1 MKPTSA
7 KSVGFAAITGVML
20 TAPLVAIMYLA
31 NAWFDLS
38 FPPFDVFDWI
48 ARMLPGDVVTFG
60 IDLMVDTLM
69 LLGVS
74 VKDFA
79 KTAEQL
85 MALGMFLAAGVV
97 ATIIVFGIVE
107 RRIASGWR
115 YLGVACGAVVGAP
128 AAIITASI
136 GQSPLDPMTNFV
148 WTMLVSVIWGASA
161 VGMGNRLLIP
171 PKTTLAV
178 DDSGDVVETAE
189 ERAVEVLGRRQFLV
203 RMGVAT
209 ATVTVVGAGIGRIM
223 EGAEQRRLE
232 EEQARLQEELQRAR
246 AELASSSQT
255 APAGPPISD
264 MLPNADDPLK
274 PALGTRPEYTAVR
287 DHYQIFIRSTP
298 TRIEEANWT
307 LPITGLVSNP
317 LTLTLSD
324 IMMKYEPRSEFVTL
338 SCISNRI
345 GGDLIST
352 TYWTGASLQD
362 ILADVRPTDEAQYL
376 IIECGD
382 GFYETVDLD
391 LINSDKRVMLAYAWD
406 EKPIPW
412 DHGFPLR
419 IWIPDRFGMKQPK
432 WITSIEVVSEYKAGY
447 WVERNW
453 DKDAI
458 VRATSVIDTIAV
470 DAIVEEGDQKLIP
483 IGGIAYAGARGISK
497 VEVRVNRG
505 FDSNDPADEGP
516 WMEAQL
522 REPLSD
528 VSWVIW
534 RYDWPFED
542 GEWEFEVRC
551 VEKDGSP
558 QIEGVASPRPS
569 GATGIHR
576 RTKKVE
582 AKG

>member
-1 MKPTSA
+1 MKP
-7 KSVGFAAITGVML
+7 KSVGFGALAGLML

-31 NAWFDLS
+31 NKWFNLS
-38 FPPFDVFDWI
+38 FPPFDVFDWV
-48 ARMLPGDVVTFG
+48 ARMLPGPVVTFG
-60 IDLMVDTLM
+60 IDLMVDSLM
-69 LLGVS
+69 LIGMS

-79 KTAEQL
+79 KTAEQI
-85 MALGMFLAAGVV
+85 MAIGIFLGAGVV
-97 ATIIVFGIVE
+97 ATIIIFGLVE
-107 RRIASGWR
+107 RRVAGGWR
-115 YLGVACGAVVGAP
+115 YFGVACGAIVGAP
-128 AAIITASI
+128 IAIITASI
-136 GQSPLDPMTNFV
+136 GQSPLEPTTNFV
-148 WTMLVSVIWGASA
+148 WAMFVSVIWGASA
-161 VGMGNRLLIP
+161 VGMGKRLLLPIE
-171 PKTTLAV
+171 TTRAL
-178 DDSGDVVETAE
+178 DDAGDVIEETT
-189 ERAVEVLGRRQFLV
+189 VEVLGRRQFLV

-209 ATVTVVGAGIGRIM
+209 ATVTVAGAGIGRIM

-232 EEQARLQEELQRAR
+232 EEQARLEQELQRAR
-246 AELASSSQT
+246 AELATRAQSGASAQAT
-255 APAGPPISD
+255 PAPPISD

-274 PALGTRPEYTAVR
+274 AALGTRPEYTAVR

-298 TRIEEANWT
+298 TRIEEADWT
-307 LPITGLVSNP
+307 LPITGLVGNP

-324 IMMKYEPRSEFVTL
+324 IMMNYEPRSEFVTL

-352 TYWTGASLQD
+352 TYWTGVSLQD
-362 ILADVRPTDEAQYL
+362 ILADVRPADEAQYL

-391 LINSDKRVMLAYAWD
+391 LINADKRVMLAYAWD

-558 QIEGVASPRPS
+558 QIEEVASPRPS

>member
-1 MKPTSA
+1 MKP

-31 NAWFDLS
+31 SAWFDLS
-38 FPPFDVFDWI
+38 FTPFDVFDWV

-107 RRIASGWR
+107 RRIASEWR

-128 AAIITASI
+128 VAIITASI

-161 VGMGNRLLIP
+161 VGMGNRLLVP
-171 PKTTLAV
+171 PKTALAV
-178 DDSGDVVETAE
+178 DDAGDFVETTE

-209 ATVTVVGAGIGRIM
+209 ATVTVLGAGVGNIM
-223 EGAEQRRLE
+223 ASAEQRRLE
-232 EEQARLQEELQRAR
+232 EEQARLQDELQRAR
-246 AELASSSQT
+246 SELAT
-255 APAGPPISD
+255 AGADPISD
-264 MLPNADDPLK
+264 RLPNADDPLK

-298 TRIEEANWT
+298 TKIEEDHWT
-307 LPITGLVSNP
+307 LPISGLVSNP

-324 IMMKYEPRSEFVTL
+324 IMSKYEPRSEFVTL

-362 ILADVRPTDEAQYL
+362 ILADVRPTPDAKYL
-376 IIECGD
+376 FIESGD

-406 EKPIPW
+406 EKPIPF

-432 WITSIEVVSEYKAGY
+432 WITNIEVVGEYKPGY
-447 WVERNW
+447 WVARNW

-458 VRATSVIDTIAV
+458 VHATSVIDTVAV
-470 DAIVEEGDQKLIP
+470 DAAIEEGDQKFIP

-497 VEVRVNRG
+497 VEVRVNG
-505 FDSNDPADEGP
+505 GE
-516 WMEAQL
+516 WTEAEL
-522 REPLSD
+522 REPLSE

-534 RYDWPFED
+534 RYDWQFQE

-551 VEKDGSP
+551 VEKDGTP
-558 QIEGVASPRPS
+558 QIESVASPRPS
-569 GATGIHR
+569 GATGIHT
-576 RTKKVE
+576 RTQRV
-582 AKG
+582 

>member
-1 MKPTSA
+1 MKL
-7 KSVGFAAITGVML
+7 KSVGFGALAGLML

-31 NAWFDLS
+31 NKWFELS
-38 FPPFDVFDWI
+38 FPPFDAFDWV
-48 ARMLPGDVVTFG
+48 ARMLPGPMVTFG
-60 IDLMVDTLM
+60 IDLMVDSLM
-69 LLGVS
+69 LIGMS

-79 KTAEQL
+79 KTAEQI
-85 MALGMFLAAGVV
+85 MAIGIFLGAGVV
-97 ATIIVFGIVE
+97 ATIVIFGLVE

-115 YLGVACGAVVGAP
+115 YLGVACGAIIGAP
-128 AAIITASI
+128 IAIITASI
-136 GQSPLDPMTNFV
+136 GQSPLEPTTNFV

-161 VGMGNRLLIP
+161 VGMGRRLLLPIE
-171 PKTTLAV
+171 TTRAL
-178 DDSGDVVETAE
+178 DDSGDVVEE
-189 ERAVEVLGRRQFLV
+189 PSVEVLGRRQFLV

-209 ATVTVVGAGIGRIM
+209 ATVTVAGAGIGRIM

-232 EEQARLQEELQRAR
+232 EEQARLEEELQRAR
-246 AELASSSQT
+246 AELATRAQSGASAQPT
-255 APAGPPISD
+255 AAPPISD

-274 PALGTRPEYTAVR
+274 AALGTRPEYTAVR

-298 TRIEEANWT
+298 TRIEEADWT

-324 IMMKYEPRSEFVTL
+324 IMMNYEPRSEFVTL

-352 TYWTGASLQD
+352 TYWTGVSLQD

-391 LINSDKRVMLAYAWD
+391 LINADKRVMLAYAWD

-458 VRATSVIDTIAV
+458 VRATSVIDTVAV

-558 QIEGVASPRPS
+558 QIEEFASPRPS